1 MNWTAE
7 ALRARF
13 AVHGRFYDADL
24 GGQRCALRS
33 HLEIFDPALAWPDVA
48 DAEAGLVAVMMN
60 PGASRPLSQPDSGGW
75 APALPDRTQYQLMK
89 LALGASLRGWPIR
102 HIRVINLSD
111 LRTPKSAE
119 LFDALDGLD
128 DDRHSIFSP
137 SRAAELRRAL
147 GSGRAP
153 LLRAWGKAK
162 QLSPLVGLA
171 LATLKNGPQ
180 LGLTDD
186 GIHYRHPLPQRFDL
200 QTRWLLDVSS
210 QLDAWIMGLNH

>member
-1 MNWTAE
+1 MDNRINVVLTPETKDQILQGVA
-7 ALRARF
+7 ALK
-13 AVHGRFYDADL
+13 
-24 GGQRCALRS
+24 
-33 HLEIFDPALAWPDVA
+33 
-48 DAEAGLVAVMMN
+48 
-60 PGASRPLSQPDSGGW
+60 
-75 APALPDRTQYQLMK
+75 TLMPF
-89 LALGASLRGWPIR
+89 L
-102 HIRVINLSD
+102 INLSD